1 MKLINFKEYADE
13 HFCKKCLIRA
23 KQLAFKELNDNYCE
37 VIIIPDGECNEN
49 T

>member
-1 MKLINFKEYADE
+1 MLINFKEYSDE

-37 VIIIPDGECNEN
+37 VVVMPDKDMLEAK
-49 T
+49 